1 MSTQWISRL
10 RKRLDDNRRY
20 RTAMAEISTLTT
32 RDLVDMRGSREEMHR
47 YLYEE
52 IYGRETG
59 EVFHFNLGDGI
70 RRFMANFRQNSPE
83 ASSRSKTAGSGG
95 DRELALH

>member
-1 MSTQWISRL
+1 MSTLWISRL

-47 YLYEE
+47 YLFEE
-52 IYGRETG
+52 IYGHETG
-59 EVFHFNLGDGI
+59 EVFRFNLGDGI
-70 RRFMANFRQNSPE
+70 RGVMANFRQKSRE
-83 ASSRSKTAGSGG
+83 ASSPSKTARSGG
-95 DRELALH
+95 ERKLALH